1 MSNNNGTKTKARHI
15 VNISGGKDSSA
26 LAIYLSKRD
35 FWRKQLG
42 KPVKEPAEKI
52 DAEYVFCDT
61 KKELPEIYE
70 YLDKHKCIK
79 N

>member
-1 MSNNNGTKTKARHI
+1 LSKNNSTKTKARHI

-42 KPVKEPAEKI
+42 NPIKEPTEKI
-52 DAEYVFCDT
+52 DAEYVFCNT
-61 KKELPEIYE
+61 KEELSETYE
-70 YLDKHKCIK
+70 SR
-79 N
+79 